1 MGVDDFGQR
10 RLVGL
15 GADIGVGGPDELVA
29 RYPMAGGC
37 HAAEAKVG
45 SVCQNRGEQRV
56 VVFALL
62 TRAQIGEGR
71 REGVAKTKINL
82 LLSR

>member
-1 MGVDDFGQR
+1 MSSY
-10 RLVGL
+10 
-15 GADIGVGGPDELVA
+15 GVGGPDELVA

-45 SVCQNRGEQRV
+45 SVCQDRGEQRV